1 MRNSGVV
8 GAGMFGGGGRSR
20 PLNTFAWWQYALI
33 ALTGVL
39 SLIYALP
46 NLYPPDFAIQISPVS
61 PDGQVTTQ
69 VLTRAAQVLDA
80 AKVGHFGDAVVPRA
94 ATLRVH
100 SGNDQLRAQR
110 ILADALRGADGRD
123 EYVVALNLAPS
134 TPRWLGALGGRPM
147 KYGLDLSGG
156 VHLLYEVDM
165 EAAMKTLLESYDGQI
180 RAQMREKRMRYRSK
194 GIAGEVLRFEFPETQ
209 YLPQARQLLTEQFS
223 DFAVTAAQGEEGPAL
238 HLKLKEK
245 IRRDRETYA
254 IEQNLLSL
262 RNRVNELGVSEPLV
276 QRLGRSRIVVDLP
289 GLQDSSEAKNILG
302 KIANLEFRLNARPE
316 TAPSEVDPEA
326 YEYEGRPQTLERA
339 NIVTGDNVTN
349 ALQDFDPQ
357 SNQPQVSIT
366 LGGDGGRRMY
376 DATKDNIGHPMAILY
391 IEQVPRVSMSI
402 VDGKEVKTTRQIKV
416 KKLISVATIQAALG
430 NRFRITGLS
439 MNEARQLALL
449 LRAGALAAPMQL
461 AEERTVGASL
471 GAENVQKGLIAGL
484 IGTGLVVVF
493 MVVNYHVFGLL
504 ADLALVMNVMMLIAV
519 MSLFGVTLTLPGIAG
534 IALTIGMAV
543 DANVLIFCRIREEL
557 DVRPV
562 QQAIHA
568 GFDRAFTTIWDS
580 NATTLIVAG
589 ILFLVGSGPVK
600 GFAVTL
606 SIGIITSMFTAVTVT
621 RGLVNVFYGGRA
633 IDKLVV

>member
-1 MRNSGVV
+1 
-8 GAGMFGGGGRSR
+8 MFGGGGKSR
-20 PLNTFAWWQYALI
+20 PLNTFSWWQYVLVALS
-33 ALTGVL
+33 AVL
-39 SLIYALP
+39 SLIYAVP
-46 NLYPPDFAIQISPVS
+46 NLYPPDFAVQISPVS
-61 PDGQVTTQ
+61 PDGQVSQ
-69 VLTRAAQVLDA
+69 AVLTRAEQVLDA
-80 AKVGHFGDAVVPRA
+80 AKVSHFGEAVVPRA
-94 ATLRVH
+94 ATLRVRN
-100 SGNDQLRAQR
+100 GTEQLRAQR
-110 ILADALRGADGRD
+110 ILADALRSTDGRD

-134 TPRWLGALGGRPM
+134 TPRWLSLLGGKPM

-165 EAAMKTLLESYDGQI
+165 DSAMKTLLDSYDGQI
-180 RAQMREKRMRYRSK
+180 RSKMREKRVHYRSK
-194 GIAGEVLRFEFPETQ
+194 GVAGNMLSFEFPNGED
-209 YLPQARQLLTEQFS
+209 LPQAKELIAQQFA
-223 DFAVTAAQGEEGPAL
+223 DFQVADAVGEEGPAL
-238 HLKLKEK
+238 RLTLKEK
-245 IRRDRETYA
+245 VKRERETYA

-276 QRLGRSRIVVDLP
+276 QRLGRTRIVVDLP

-302 KIANLEFRLNARPE
+302 KIANLEFRLNARAE
-316 TAPSEVDPEA
+316 TPPTEVDPEEYA
-326 YEYEGRPQTLERA
+326 YEGRPQTLERT

-357 SNQPQVSIT
+357 NNQPQVSIT

-391 IEQVPRVSMSI
+391 IEQVPRVTTTI
-402 VDGKEVKTTRQIKV
+402 VDGKEVKETKQIKV

-471 GAENVQKGLIAGL
+471 GAENVQKGFVAGL
-484 IGTGLVVVF
+484 IGTGLVVFF
-493 MVVNYHVFGLL
+493 MVVNYHIFGLL
-504 ADLALVMNVMMLIAV
+504 ADLALFLNVMMLIAV
-519 MSLFGVTLTLPGIAG
+519 MSLFGVTLTLPGIGG

-557 DVRPV
+557 KERPV

-568 GFDRAFTTIWDS
+568 GFDRAFITIWDS

-589 ILFLVGSGPVK
+589 ILFLIGSGPVK

-606 SIGIITSMFTAVTVT
+606 SIGILTSMFTAVTVT
-621 RGLVNVFYGGRA
+621 RALVNICYGGRA
-633 IDKLVV
+633 IESLKV